1 MPIAAPVPSHPL
13 GRLLAGTG
21 ASSARLV
28 STAREPPPAD
38 QTDVPS
44 EGFRVP
50 PSRDPTEVD
59 QPVPARHPGKPP
71 PPHTE
76 SADSKPFTPAFFPA
90 PALDRAPAPISC
102 PLPALPVAHPGWS
115 CPKLPR
121 HPLPGTVAAPHSPP
135 RPCRFAAP
143 PPPPAL
149 SVCCTLP
156 PPPQPVSCCHLPSLP
171 APVGC
176 CTPSPGLSVC
186 CTPGPFPSPNKS
198 PPTSLYFTS
207 SSSRNLRIDPAATPC
222 ASCGQDSATEGL
234 YPGQTSAHGVRRNLQ
249 DQFLLFDSAHV
260 PAAPP
265 PNPSDSVEPI
275 GSAVSSPPPPAPN
288 TILNRSSA
296 STPAQSPARVSAF
309 SLSENS
315 IYNPSD
321 SPPLTRSPSA
331 TPARS
336 WSAAGTPARSP
347 SQAAA
352 RSLSGTLARSVSGMQ
367 TYENRMYSG
376 LTLKLCAEELP
387 ELTSC
392 CILKSITDCAAMCAS
407 FFACG

>member
-50 PSRDPTEVD
+50 PSRDPTELVAAHPG
-59 QPVPARHPGKPP
+59 PVPAQTPP
-71 PPHTE
+71 ATL
-76 SADSKPFTPAFFPA
+76 SPA
-90 PALDRAPAPISC
+90 PWVA
-102 PLPALPVAHPGWS
+102 AHP
-115 CPKLPR
+115 
-121 HPLPGTVAAPHSPP
+121 ASPP
-135 RPCRFAAP
+135 G
-143 PPPPAL
+143 
-149 SVCCTLP
+149 
-156 PPPQPVSCCHLPSLP
+156 
-171 APVGC
+171 PVGC
-176 CTPSPGLSVC
+176 CTPPPSPALSVAAHPALPSPGPVGC
-186 CTPGPFPSPNKS
+186 CTPCPPLPACRLLHTPTPRPVVAAHLADPSPNKS